1 MELRKLFMEQK
12 RLLAEYERQKQI
24 SAKFR
29 NTPLPYIEQ
38 DKETIERE
46 LWLNAT
52 CQVLLQVGK
61 PVPQAG
67 ISQAVLAQG
76 IIPSDMSVSL
86 SDAVQ
91 KELNRKSK
99 SRIRGVPGQPGV
111 ICLADSEVGNRGS
124 KAKKEKSATEW
135 REKYR
140 ELRAFVKKMI
150 FVNSAYCD
158 QVCKVEEKIARAK
171 NVRRCLVK
179 KLLTCMVEHSGANGK
194 VSNAALEKLIAVSKN
209 SSAGRR
215 IPAPRKKRTIRE
227 TLEKPKLLV
236 QPLPVDSNGK
246 PVFPIVLQELTV
258 HSLGVIPPIEKLPLF
273 NDSNLSQGL
282 QACTYLCRIEDDGG
296 KPKFIITIDDERF
309 THKFASNSIDQVHS
323 LLLQGINQSLTKQT
337 LPNEPNGAA
346 FFGLDNPNVMSL
358 IQCLSGAKKCSK
370 YDWKKFTVS
379 KREGVQWTESN
390 KPSVSFTAALRYLST
405 P

>member
-1 MELRKLFMEQK
+1 
-12 RLLAEYERQKQI
+12 
-24 SAKFR
+24 
-29 NTPLPYIEQ
+29 
-38 DKETIERE
+38 
-46 LWLNAT
+46 
-52 CQVLLQVGK
+52 
-61 PVPQAG
+61 
-67 ISQAVLAQG
+67 
-76 IIPSDMSVSL
+76 MSVSL

-99 SRIRGVPGQPGV
+99 SRIKGVPGQPGV
-111 ICLADSEVGNRGS
+111 ICLADSDISAKVS
-124 KAKKEKSATEW
+124 KTKKEKTAAEW

-209 SSAGRR
+209 SSSGRR

-258 HSLGVIPPIEKLPLF
+258 HSLGAIAPLDKLPMF
-273 NDSNLSQGL
+273 NDNNCIYPIGYSSSRTFLSFLVSQGL
-282 QACTYLCRIEDDGG
+282 QACTYMCRIEDDDG
-296 KPKFIITIDDERF
+296 KPKFIITIGDERF
-309 THKFASNSIDQVHS
+309 AHKFSSNSIDQVHS
-323 LLLQGINQSLTKQT
+323 LLLQGINQSLYVD
-337 LPNEPNGAA
+337 
-346 FFGLDNPNVMSL
+346 F
-358 IQCLSGAKKCSK
+358 
-370 YDWKKFTVS
+370 
-379 KREGVQWTESN
+379 
-390 KPSVSFTAALRYLST
+390 
-405 P
+405 